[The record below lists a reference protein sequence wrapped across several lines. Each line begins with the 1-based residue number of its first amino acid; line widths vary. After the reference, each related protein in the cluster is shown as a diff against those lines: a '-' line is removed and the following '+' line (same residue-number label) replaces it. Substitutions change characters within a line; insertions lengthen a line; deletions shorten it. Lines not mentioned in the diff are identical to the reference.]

1 MMRTCRFFGLALF
14 VLGMMPR
21 IAGAAQTTLVP
32 QPHYGGVAQK
42 VARVLPA
49 AHLSQKP
56 LNDAISQV
64 AWTNLLN
71 AFDFDHSYFLQ
82 SDIDAFIPMRTQ
94 IDDALKAG
102 DVSFPFEVYRV
113 FRKRVTERYQAVT
126 NLLEQGFTFDQ
137 EESYTW
143 KRREAPWPAT
153 LTEQDD
159 LWRKRI
165 KNEVLSQRIS
175 RELDRLGVTNAP
187 VQAVTNA
194 MPGAESTVTDTP
206 EQNIAKRYKQLM
218 IVVQDM
224 DEEAVLQRYLSAVA
238 MAYDPHSDYMS
249 PMRKEDFD
257 IDMNLS
263 LCGIGAQL
271 RSEDG
276 AALVVEIIPG
286 GPADRD
292 KRAQRLT
299 KGDKIIGVGQ
309 GNGPIED
316 IVHLPLNKAVR
327 KIRGEKGTRVVL
339 EVIPASEPS
348 GTITKRIDLIRDE
361 VKLEEQ
367 AATGRVAR
375 VTSPEGKTVKVGVVR
390 LPTFYGTM
398 DKRPGQAGFRSATLD
413 VARQLAAFNSEQVAG
428 LILDLRNNGGGSLR
442 EAISLTGLFVR
453 SGPAVQVREARQLVV
468 LPVPNLDPAMAF
480 RKPVVVLINRASASA
495 SEIVAGALQDYGRA
509 VLVGDTQSHGKGTVQ
524 TVMPLGSEKMGS
536 MKVTTASFY
545 RINGAST
552 QRRGVAADIV
562 IPSTLDGLDIGED
575 KMPGALPWSR
585 VESAL
590 YIPVSDVAAF
600 VPQLKAFSAQRL
612 ADNSRYARYCT
623 LVRHV
628 QELNEKTEVPLEWE
642 ARRAMMRAEREMR
655 KIEDEASD
663 ASEQEEWEDD
673 VVLDEAMHI
682 LADLVA
688 LSGGGEIPMETEG
701 DLRTRMMRIFGRE
714 LP

>member
-1 MMRTCRFFGLALF
+1 
-14 VLGMMPR
+14 
-21 IAGAAQTTLVP
+21 
-32 QPHYGGVAQK
+32 
-42 VARVLPA
+42 
-49 AHLSQKP
+49 
-56 LNDAISQV
+56 
-64 AWTNLLN
+64 
-71 AFDFDHSYFLQ
+71 
-82 SDIDAFIPMRTQ
+82 
-94 IDDALKAG
+94 
-102 DVSFPFEVYRV
+102 
-113 FRKRVTERYQAVT
+113 
-126 NLLEQGFTFDQ
+126 
-137 EESYTW
+137 
-143 KRREAPWPAT
+143 
-153 LTEQDD
+153 
-159 LWRKRI
+159 
-165 KNEVLSQRIS
+165 
-175 RELDRLGVTNAP
+175 
-187 VQAVTNA
+187 
-194 MPGAESTVTDTP
+194 
-206 EQNIAKRYKQLM
+206 
-218 IVVQDM
+218 
-224 DEEAVLQRYLSAVA
+224 
-238 MAYDPHSDYMS
+238 
-249 PMRKEDFD
+249 
-257 IDMNLS
+257 
-263 LCGIGAQL
+263 
-271 RSEDG
+271 
-276 AALVVEIIPG
+276 
-286 GPADRD
+286 
-292 KRAQRLT
+292 
-299 KGDKIIGVGQ
+299 
-309 GNGPIED
+309 
-316 IVHLPLNKAVR
+316 
-327 KIRGEKGTRVVL
+327 RVVL